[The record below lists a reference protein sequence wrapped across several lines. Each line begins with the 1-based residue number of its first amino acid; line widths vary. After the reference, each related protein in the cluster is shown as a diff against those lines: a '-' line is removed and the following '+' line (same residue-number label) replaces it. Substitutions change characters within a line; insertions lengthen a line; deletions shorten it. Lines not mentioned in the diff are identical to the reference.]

1 MNKHQRIMVVD
12 NDQEMSKFLNCML
25 EQEGFNT
32 VIMTDADDAPN
43 LLDSIDPDL
52 VIMEIMPPEE
62 DNLKVLD
69 LMRRQTDV
77 PIIVLSADIGAE
89 SLQRALSHGADD
101 YIRIPF
107 GIRSFLARV
116 RAKLRRSQEHILLEI

>member
-25 EQEGFNT
+25 GQEGFDT
-32 VIMTDADDAPN
+32 VIMTDADDAPS

-62 DNLKVLD
+62 DSLEVLD

-77 PIIVLSADIGAE
+77 PIIVLNTDIGAE
-89 SLQRALSHGADD
+89 SLRRALSHGADD

-107 GIRSFLARV
+107 GTRSFLARV